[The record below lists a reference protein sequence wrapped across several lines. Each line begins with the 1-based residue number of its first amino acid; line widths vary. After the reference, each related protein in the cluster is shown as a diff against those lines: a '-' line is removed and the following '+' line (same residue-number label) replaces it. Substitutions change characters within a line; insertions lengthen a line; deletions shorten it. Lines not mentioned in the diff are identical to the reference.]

1 MPGKWDGRSRIP
13 TKQYK
18 DNYNDIFKKTKKGP
32 KNISKADH
40 SNKKPDLGLNFQIK
54 TEIVNGTCPH

>member
-18 DNYNDIFKKTKKGP
+18 ENYDLIFGKKEKKNDRSIRTRVRR
-32 KNISKADH
+32 
-40 SNKKPDLGLNFQIK
+40 SNKRK
-54 TEIVNGTCPH
+54 

>member
-18 DNYNDIFKKTKKGP
+18 DNYDQIFGKKKKTKRKT
-32 KNISKADH
+32 KSLR
-40 SNKKPDLGLNFQIK
+40 KKS
-54 TEIVNGTCPH
+54 

>member
-18 DNYNDIFKKTKKGP
+18 DNYNAIFGKKSNDKKRENTKGKVSQRRQ
-32 KNISKADH
+32 KASKA
-40 SNKKPDLGLNFQIK
+40 
-54 TEIVNGTCPH
+54 

>member
-18 DNYNDIFKKTKKGP
+18 DNYNDIFRKKRNDKKRKGTK
-32 KNISKADH
+32 SKVQQRRQET
-40 SNKKPDLGLNFQIK
+40 S
-54 TEIVNGTCPH
+54 

>member
-18 DNYNDIFKKTKKGP
+18 ENYDSIFGKR
-32 KNISKADH
+32 KNQNERSTRTRVRR
-40 SNKKPDLGLNFQIK
+40 SNKRK
-54 TEIVNGTCPH
+54 

>member
-18 DNYNDIFKKTKKGP
+18 ENYDLIFGKKEKKNDRSIR
-32 KNISKADH
+32 IRVRR
-40 SNKKPDLGLNFQIK
+40 SNKRK
-54 TEIVNGTCPH
+54 

>member
-18 DNYNDIFKKTKKGP
+18 DNYDQIFGKKKKTKRKT
-32 KNISKADH
+32 KNLR
-40 SNKKPDLGLNFQIK
+40 KKS
-54 TEIVNGTCPH
+54 

>member
-18 DNYNDIFKKTKKGP
+18 DNYDEIFGKKKKKRKTK
-32 KNISKADH
+32 NIR
-40 SNKKPDLGLNFQIK
+40 KKS
-54 TEIVNGTCPH
+54 